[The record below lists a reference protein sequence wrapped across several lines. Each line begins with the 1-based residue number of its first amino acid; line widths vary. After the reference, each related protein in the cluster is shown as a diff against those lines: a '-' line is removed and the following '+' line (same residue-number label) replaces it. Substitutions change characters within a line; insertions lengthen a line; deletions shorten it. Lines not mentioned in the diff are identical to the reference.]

1 MAMLQME
8 YELIQDALKKLPQ
21 SMKLKNAL
29 MNVILKVKEVM
40 LAYSLVKNRW
50 WIELSL
56 NRYIISFIK

>member
-29 MNVILKVKEVM
+29 MNVVLKVKEVM
-40 LAYSLVKNRW
+40 LAYSLVKNR
-50 WIELSL
+50 
-56 NRYIISFIK
+56 